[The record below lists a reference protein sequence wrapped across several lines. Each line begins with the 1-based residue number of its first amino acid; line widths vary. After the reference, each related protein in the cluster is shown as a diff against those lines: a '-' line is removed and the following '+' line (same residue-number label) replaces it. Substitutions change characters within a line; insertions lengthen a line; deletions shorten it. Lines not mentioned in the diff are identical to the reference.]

1 MNNQIEQLAKN
12 CHAGQFRKGKE
23 RLPYIVHPESVVRM
37 LVEWGEPET
46 APTIAIAWGHDLLE
60 DTSASEEE
68 IRTASNDYVLA
79 GIKFLTCP
87 KGMDKQLYLQNIS
100 KNGNRDVLL
109 VKISDLIC
117 NSR

>member
-1 MNNQIEQLAKN
+1 MVNQIEQLAKR
-12 CHAGQFRKGKE
+12 CHSGQFRKGKE
-23 RLPYIVHPESVVRM
+23 RLPYIVHPESVVRT

-46 APTIAIAWGHDLLE
+46 APSIAIAWGHDLLE

-68 IRTASNDYVLA
+68 IRATSNDYVLA
-79 GIKFLTCP
+79 GIKVLTRS

-109 VKISDLIC
+109 VKIADRI
-117 NSR
+117 